1 MTTRVAFEN
10 AGSAGYRRVFGV
22 ARASPAPVLPSAD
35 CMLQIARQRV
45 GASAGKLLG
54 AAWRA
59 LQVAVPLVVV
69 VVPFAYAVT
78 AVHNDVLLA
87 AGCGLAVGV
96 GLSLRMRERIGRSA
110 GILVGAVAGVAA
122 ALLAGLVPGNGVMWI
137 VPPLVALAVGL
148 VDGLGT
154 SRLRGYRDAAVE
166 TLAMSTL
173 IGAGLLPALGVG
185 GLLSC
190 LLVTP
195 PTALIAG
202 AFAAGRAERD
212 SARPPLL
219 LALGSLG
226 VLAYAV
232 DGVMHEGLRG
242 GLLRSEALVHAA
254 VAVPAAMVAV
264 PIGAFRAARAAAAWA
279 QPRLQVYGQLAE
291 YLRVMWIPI
300 GGFAIGYLAIIVVF
314 AGFAGMLARFRPG
327 AFAGA
332 ENAGIGEW
340 IAFTFFRALAQNYPG
355 IAPVSAAAWL
365 LVGVQAILAVGWALV
380 VFAAVMSSIQPRLER
395 IARQALQSAGK

>member
-1 MTTRVAFEN
+1 MSQITRERVPAWSGSLVRT
-10 AGSAGYRRVFGV
+10 AGRS
-22 ARASPAPVLPSAD
+22 VL
-35 CMLQIARQRV
+35 I
-45 GASAGKLLG
+45 
-54 AAWRA
+54 
-59 LQVAVPLVVV
+59 AVPVVSV

-96 GLSLRMRERIGRSA
+96 GLGLRMRERIGRSA
-110 GILVGAVAGVAA
+110 GALVGTVAGMAA

-166 TLAMSTL
+166 TLTMSTL

-190 LLVTP
+190 FLVTP

-202 AFAAGRAERD
+202 AFVAGRAGWGF
-212 SARPPLL
+212 ARPPLL
-219 LALGSLG
+219 LALGSLA

-232 DGVMHEGLRG
+232 DGVMHEGVRG
-242 GLLRSEALVHAA
+242 GLPRTEALVNAA
-254 VAVPAAMVAV
+254 VMVPAAMVAV
-264 PIGAFRAARAAAAWA
+264 PIGVFRAARAAAVWA
-279 QPRLQVYGQLAE
+279 QPRLQVYRQLAE

-332 ENAGIGEW
+332 DDAGIGEW
-340 IAFTFFRALAQNYPG
+340 IAFAFFRALAQGYPG

-395 IARQALQSAGK
+395 IARQALQSTGE

>member
-1 MTTRVAFEN
+1 
-10 AGSAGYRRVFGV
+10 
-22 ARASPAPVLPSAD
+22 
-35 CMLQIARQRV
+35 MLQMARGRV
-45 GASAGKLLG
+45 RASAGKLLRLT
-54 AAWRA
+54 WRA
-59 LQVAVPLVVV
+59 LAAAAPIVVV

-78 AVHNDVLLA
+78 GVHNDVLLA
-87 AGCGLAVGV
+87 GGCGLAVGV
-96 GLSLRMRERIGRSA
+96 GLDLRMRERVGRSA
-110 GILVGAVAGVAA
+110 GAVVGAVAGMAA

-154 SRLRGYRDAAVE
+154 TRLGGYRDAAAE
-166 TLAMSTL
+166 ALTMSGL

-185 GLLSC
+185 GILSC

-202 AFAAGRAERD
+202 AFAAARAGGRL
-212 SARPPLL
+212 SRPPVL
-219 LALGSLG
+219 LALGSLA

-242 GLLRSEALVHAA
+242 GRPRADALLDAA
-254 VAVPAAMVAV
+254 VSVPLAMVAIPV
-264 PIGAFRAARAAAAWA
+264 AVFLAGRVAASWLL
-279 QPRLQVYGQLAE
+279 PRLRIYRQLAE

-300 GGFAIGYLAIIVVF
+300 GGFAVGYLAIIVVF
-314 AGFAGMLARFRPG
+314 AGFSGMLARFRPG

-332 ENAGIGEW
+332 DDAGIGEW
-340 IAFTFFRALAQNYPG
+340 IAFAFFRALAQDYPG
-355 IAPVSAAAWL
+355 IVPVSSAAWL
-365 LVGVQAILAVGWALV
+365 VVGIQVILAVGWALV

-395 IARQALQSAGK
+395 IARQAPQSTGE